1 MNAQNGK
8 AILRRAEPGKLDA
21 AYGLILERVAW
32 MDRVGL
38 QQWNNSGYLEAYPR
52 AYFGEQLEAGRL
64 YVLEEDGEI
73 VATAVLL
80 DEDPRWADFP
90 PESAWYIHN
99 FASSVSRRGAGGAM
113 LDKLRERATELG
125 KRALR
130 LDCARDS
137 AFLNEYYEKQGYRR
151 VGECCEG
158 PYYQGVLRQL
168 RLDGESPV
176 GNS

>member
-1 MNAQNGK
+1 M
-8 AILRRAEPGKLDA
+8 
-21 AYGLILERVAW
+21 
-32 MDRVGL
+32 
-38 QQWNNSGYLEAYPR
+38 
-52 AYFGEQLEAGRL
+52 
-64 YVLEEDGEI
+64 
-73 VATAVLL
+73 LL

-99 FASSVSRRGAGGAM
+99 FASSVARHGAGGVM
-113 LDKLRERATELG
+113 LDRLRERAAELG

-137 AFLNEYYEKQGYRR
+137 AFLNDYYEKRGFCR
-151 VGECCEG
+151 VGECCEE

-168 RLDGESPV
+168 RLGGASV

>member
-1 MNAQNGK
+1 MDGRK
-8 AILRRAEPGKLDA
+8 AILRRAEPGELDA

-38 QQWNNSGYLEAYPR
+38 RQWNNNGYLEAY
-52 AYFGEQLEAGRL
+52 
-64 YVLEEDGEI
+64 
-73 VATAVLL
+73 
-80 DEDPRWADFP
+80 FP

-99 FASSVSRRGAGGAM
+99 FASSIARHGAGGVM
-113 LDKLRERATELG
+113 LDRLRERAAELG

-137 AFLNEYYEKQGYRR
+137 AFLNDYYEKRGFCR
-151 VGECCEG
+151 VGECCEE

-168 RLDGESPV
+168 RLDGASV